1 MLFFK
6 LYNIYNKL
14 YYTYLGT
21 SAECRIIPSPFR
33 TINFEKLTSYY
44 NAIQSQSQYNQ
55 LYCNLLLKPSSKYI
69 SKYISSKYTFFIT
82 YFISI
87 LFTT

>member
-44 NAIQSQSQYNQ
+44 NAVTITYNQ

-69 SKYISSKYTFFIT
+69 S
-82 YFISI
+82 
-87 LFTT
+87 